1 MNKKIYGM
9 MALGIAT
16 GFWACG
22 SGDILQLNG
31 GDDIMNSVIGADE
44 NDGAVITDLMTEAN
58 CPECFAG
65 GMPSSSSKKV
75 VVTSSSSS
83 PSVSQSS
90 SSQKTVRSSSSRNP
104 VLSSS
109 SAYVPPTPGSST
121 SVSSSS
127 AKSGA
132 GQIGTCAPLKSTYEK
147 DEAGGSTG
155 VTWKFTRDPS
165 VAATQLISASFNWS
179 FEGATPDKASATGAN
194 GLSQS
199 VKYSTSGPHTAKV
212 AISIGA
218 AVYQVDCS
226 PVQVNGE
233 PITGCKC
240 AVEAG
245 SVDYTAGTPAKWSV
259 TGCSTGA
266 GLNLAYEWNGVP
278 GETTYEQ
285 TFEAATLAYTPV
297 LRVANDDNTII
308 DVTCPAV
315 KVTEG
320 PEYKITSTQDKV
332 NFVKAGS
339 YAVVGNLPATWH
351 NADKTCTLICQSKQE
366 FALSFDE
373 IEVVGSNYVS
383 IQSKMQVEHTINGY
397 TIPVVVTTVA
407 PGDTVSC
414 GVNW

>member
-31 GDDIMNSVIGADE
+31 GDEIMNIPMGTE
-44 NDGAVITDLMTEAN
+44 NDGAVITDRMTEAN

-132 GQIGTCAPLKSTYEK
+132 GQIGTCAPVQATYEK
-147 DEAGGSTG
+147 DEAGGKG
-155 VTWKFTRDPS
+155 VVWKFTRDPS

-240 AVEAG
+240 TTEAT
-245 SVDYTAGTPAKWSV
+245 SIDYTATPTATWSV
-259 TGCSTGA
+259 TGCTTGA
-266 GLNLAYEWNGVP
+266 GLNLAYQWDGAP
-278 GETTYEQ
+278 GEASYSP
-285 TFEAATLAYTPV
+285 TFTAAAASYAPV
-297 LRVANDDNTII
+297 LKVANDDNTVV
-308 DVTCPAV
+308 DVTCPAI
-315 KVTEG
+315 KITEG
-320 PEYKITSTQDKV
+320 PEYIIKETQGAGAIKLP
-332 NFVKAGS
+332 AGS
-339 YAVVGNLPATWH
+339 TIVSLEVDAYNNTVFCQVARADTPSGALNGTVNKVAIEGSDYIAVSMPAGSLKKGTTLEFVLDGPAT
-351 NADKTCTLICQSKQE
+351 
-366 FALSFDE
+366 
-373 IEVVGSNYVS
+373 
-383 IQSKMQVEHTINGY
+383 
-397 TIPVVVTTVA
+397 
-407 PGDTVSC
+407 C
-414 GVNW
+414 GVQ

>member
-31 GDDIMNSVIGADE
+31 GDEIMNIPMGTE
-44 NDGAVITDLMTEAN
+44 NDGAVITDRMTEAN

-90 SSQKTVRSSSSRNP
+90 SSQKTVKSSSSRNP

-132 GQIGTCAPLKSTYEK
+132 GQIGTCAPVQATYEK
-147 DEAGGSTG
+147 DEAGGKG
-155 VTWKFTRDPS
+155 VVWKFTRDPS

-240 AVEAG
+240 TTEAT
-245 SVDYTAGTPAKWSV
+245 SIDYTATPTATWSV
-259 TGCSTGA
+259 TGCTTGA
-266 GLNLAYEWNGVP
+266 GLNLAYQWDGAP
-278 GETTYEQ
+278 GEASYSP
-285 TFEAATLAYTPV
+285 TFTAAAASYAPV
-297 LRVANDDNTII
+297 LKVANDDNTVV
-308 DVTCPAV
+308 DVTCPAI
-315 KVTEG
+315 KITEG
-320 PEYKITSTQDKV
+320 PEYIIKETQGAGAIKLP
-332 NFVKAGS
+332 AGS
-339 YAVVGNLPATWH
+339 TIVSLEVDAYNNTVFCQVARADTPSGALNGTVNKVAIEGSDYIAVSMPAGSLKKGTTLEFVLDGPAT
-351 NADKTCTLICQSKQE
+351 
-366 FALSFDE
+366 
-373 IEVVGSNYVS
+373 
-383 IQSKMQVEHTINGY
+383 
-397 TIPVVVTTVA
+397 
-407 PGDTVSC
+407 C
-414 GVNW
+414 GVQ